1 MTKDLEE
8 TLAGLDAGCRETI
21 LRMKAAFRD
30 EATSPRAGGA
40 IRFTPPKWWKGA
52 FTRTQVA
59 VLAAAC
65 LLVALGFATV
75 LAPARVEKGKLASSP
90 YAMAYS
96 GEKSV
101 EELVRTQRPDGG
113 WESDYLTRQN
123 AAALKS
129 VQGAELAYRKALR
142 HLRMKG
148 LKPMSDEEFSR
159 LKVLAAVRI

>member
-8 TLAGLDAGCRETI
+8 TLAGLDAGSRETV

-30 EATSPRAGGA
+30 EAIASRASA
-40 IRFTPPKWWKGA
+40 IRFTPPKRWKDA

-59 VLAAAC
+59 ALAAAC
-65 LLVALGFATV
+65 LLAVLGFAAV
-75 LAPARVEKGKLASSP
+75 LAPARVAKGKLASSP
-90 YAMAYS
+90 YAMAYC
-96 GEKSV
+96 GGKSV
-101 EELVRTQRPDGG
+101 EELIRTQRPDGG

-129 VQGAELAYRKALR
+129 VQGAQLAYRKALR

-148 LKPMSDEEFSR
+148 LAPMSDEEFSR
-159 LKVLAAVRI
+159 LKMMAAVRI